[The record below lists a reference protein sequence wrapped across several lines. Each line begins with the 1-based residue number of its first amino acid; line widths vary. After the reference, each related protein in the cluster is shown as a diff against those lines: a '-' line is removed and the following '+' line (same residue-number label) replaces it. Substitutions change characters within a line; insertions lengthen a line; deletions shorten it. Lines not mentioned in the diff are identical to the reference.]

1 MDALP
6 RRRTVIKARPRRAAT
21 AVELAVVSP
30 MFFLLVFALV
40 EFSRMVMVQQALT
53 NAAREGARKGAL
65 ATTQN
70 QSDVDGA
77 VRSHLSAA
85 IPNSSNSGECRISTS
100 PAVVTSA
107 PSGTIITVT
116 VEVDFSD
123 VSWFNSPWF
132 LGSSKLHG
140 RATME
145 RE

>member
-1 MDALP
+1 
-6 RRRTVIKARPRRAAT
+6 
-21 AVELAVVSP
+21 
-30 MFFLLVFALV
+30 MFFLLVFALI

-70 QSDVDGA
+70 QSDVDAA
-77 VRSHLSAA
+77 VRNHLSAA
-85 IPNSSNSGECRISTS
+85 IPNSSSTSECRVTTS
-100 PAVVTSA
+100 PTVVTSA
-107 PSGTIITVT
+107 PSGTVITVT

-123 VSWFNSPWF
+123 VSWFNPWF
-132 LGSSKLHG
+132 LGSSKLNG